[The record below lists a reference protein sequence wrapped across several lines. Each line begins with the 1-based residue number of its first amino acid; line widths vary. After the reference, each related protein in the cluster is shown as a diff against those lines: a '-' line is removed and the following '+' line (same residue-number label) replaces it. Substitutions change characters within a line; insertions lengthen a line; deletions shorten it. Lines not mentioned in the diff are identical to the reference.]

1 MVTKILYFWQKAKH
15 LWWLLV
21 IEKNTLTMPI
31 ICCKMYLVIQL
42 HRLKLYFW
50 WQIKYLWWVL
60 VIEKYINDGLSSS
73 QNIFGR
79 PTSSYE
85 VVFSTTNQVFMM
97 TFSHRKNTLTT
108 TLVHHKMYLVVQL
121 PHMKK
126 YFRQKISIA
135 HDGFLRSKMSV
146 SDGLVSNIVL
156 PTRLLPTEVDGLL
169 PSTLLIC
176 DSFLCCCDE
185 L

>member
-1 MVTKILYFWQKAKH
+1 MYIWQKAKY
-15 LWWLLV
+15 LRWLLV
-21 IEKNTLTMPI
+21 VEKNTLTMAI
-31 ICCKMYLVIQL
+31 VRRKMYLAIQL
-42 HRLKLYFW
+42 HCLKLYFW
-50 WQIKYLWWVL
+50 RKIKYLWWLL

-73 QNIFGR
+73 QNIFDR
-79 PTSSYE
+79 PTSLYE
-85 VVFSTTNQVFMM
+85 VVFLTTNQVFLM
-97 TFSHRKNTLTT
+97 TFSHRKNTLMT

-126 YFRQKISIA
+126 YFRQKISSA
-135 HDGFLRSKMSV
+135 YDGFIRLKMSV
-146 SDGLVSNIVL
+146 SNGLVDNIVL

>member
-1 MVTKILYFWQKAKH
+1 MAFSHWK
-15 LWWLLV
+15 
-21 IEKNTLTMPI
+21 
-31 ICCKMYLVIQL
+31 
-42 HRLKLYFW
+42 
-50 WQIKYLWWVL
+50 
-60 VIEKYINDGLSSS
+60 KYINDAYSLL
-73 QNIFGR
+73 QNVFGNS
-79 PTSSYE
+79 TSSFE
-85 VVFSTTNQVFMM
+85 IVFLMANQVFMM

-126 YFRQKISIA
+126 YFQQKISIA

-146 SDGLVSNIVL
+146 SNGLVSNIVL
-156 PTRLLPTEVDGLL
+156 PTRLLRTEVDCLL
-169 PSTLLIC
+169 PSTLLIY